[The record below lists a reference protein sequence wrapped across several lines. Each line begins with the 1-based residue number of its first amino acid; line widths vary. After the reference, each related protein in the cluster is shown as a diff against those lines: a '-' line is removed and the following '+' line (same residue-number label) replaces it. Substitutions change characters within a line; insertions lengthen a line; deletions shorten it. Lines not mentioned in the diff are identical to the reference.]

1 MQQHETDSTPQ
12 LIALVGGSGAGKTW
26 LAHACNKPSTFP

>member
-1 MQQHETDSTPQ
+1 MKLRPQ

-26 LAHACNKPSTFP
+26 LSRGLQQAIDLP